1 MKIIFVNASY
11 IMLTRKQGKLAVDIL
26 LSPIITE
33 LVKLTDTDIM
43 PDLYIMIGGGGATSL
58 YPE

>member
-1 MKIIFVNASY
+1 
-11 IMLTRKQGKLAVDIL
+11 MLTRKQGKLAVDIL